1 MTTHSTLSFIVASVK
16 SILIARTI
24 NGTRPKYL
32 IIIPRKSGIAQSLVT
47 AAWVS
52 RVKKY
57 RDRTF
62 GLPELL
68 SFQEVLLNLWT
79 GHKPQIRVLLQMWL
93 WGAHVLILG
102 CKQLSYI
109 LIPGVLLEL
118 NHILSLEGHLS
129 VATHPRLIQL
139 LWVSYHIKLHV
150 QCFEH

>member
-1 MTTHSTLSFIVASVK
+1 MVQDQNILLSYLGNRELLNHWSRQHGFLASR
-16 SILIARTI
+16 SI
-24 NGTRPKYL
+24 
-32 IIIPRKSGIAQSLVT
+32 
-47 AAWVS
+47 
-52 RVKKY
+52 

-68 SFQEVLLNLWT
+68 SFQEVLLNSWT

-93 WGAHVLILG
+93 WDAHVLILG

-129 VATHPRLIQL
+129 VATHPKLIQL

>member
-1 MTTHSTLSFIVASVK
+1 MVQDQNILLSYLGNRELLNHWSRQHGFLASR
-16 SILIARTI
+16 SI
-24 NGTRPKYL
+24 
-32 IIIPRKSGIAQSLVT
+32 
-47 AAWVS
+47 
-52 RVKKY
+52 

-68 SFQEVLLNLWT
+68 SFQEVLLNSWT

-118 NHILSLEGHLS
+118 NHILSLEGHFKCRYPS
-129 VATHPRLIQL
+129 QTHSAIVGIISYQATCTVL
-139 LWVSYHIKLHV
+139 
-150 QCFEH
+150 